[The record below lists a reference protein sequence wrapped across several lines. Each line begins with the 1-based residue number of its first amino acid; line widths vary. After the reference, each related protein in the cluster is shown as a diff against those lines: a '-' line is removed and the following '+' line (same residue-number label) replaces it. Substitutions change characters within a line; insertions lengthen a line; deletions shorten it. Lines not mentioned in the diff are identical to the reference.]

1 MSEII
6 QNDETG
12 WIFSVSTK
20 EELLQEVLMP
30 VKENGQNEI

>member
-6 QNDETG
+6 QIDETG
-12 WIFSVSTK
+12 WIFPVSTK